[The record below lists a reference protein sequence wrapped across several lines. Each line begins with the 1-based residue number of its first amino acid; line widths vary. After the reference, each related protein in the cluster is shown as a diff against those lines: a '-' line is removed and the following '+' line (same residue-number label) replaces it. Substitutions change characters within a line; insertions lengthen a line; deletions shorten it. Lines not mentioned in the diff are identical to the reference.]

1 MIRILNILS
10 KLRELSGNAQLE
22 FLENNKSDLL
32 KSILV
37 YTYDPH
43 KLFKIDEGKFNKTV
57 SRHRLFSLCGTK
69 RLDEDSWKAYTNKLD
84 ELSNKRSAKDTD
96 VADIKSFI
104 ASFESEL
111 ERNLLK
117 QVLFKDL
124 RLNMGIKKFQ
134 KVWPDFC
141 VEPQVQLAQMYEGQ
155 QFDNGVYSRKF
166 DGKRMY
172 IMDGVAYSRAN
183 KPCKVLP
190 VEHIVKELKELS
202 SQYVFDGEVIWFDDS
217 YVEDFQKGISLT
229 SNDNRCSECDNIR
242 FVIFDMIPIDI
253 FKSKDVGTCFADE
266 YDNMLDVLHGDEE
279 GTTPNFS
286 LIPTK
291 LHNIFVARQ
300 CADKTILEQ
309 LRKEYNWEG
318 LMYRNADACY
328 EFKRTKNLL
337 KIKNMYDGEFELL
350 SFTSGTGKNENKL
363 GTIWIDFKGNP
374 TGVGSGLT
382 DEQREIFWNKR
393 EQICSD
399 SFKQKY
405 SVKVQ
410 YFEETVNQQGLP
422 SLRFPVFLCFRNK
435 ETGEELISLN

>member
-1 MIRILNILS
+1 MISILNVLS

-22 FLENNKSDLL
+22 FLEKNKSDLL
-32 KSILV
+32 KSILL

-43 KLFKIDEGKFNKTV
+43 KLYKIDEGKFNKTI
-57 SRHRLFSLCGTK
+57 SRRRLFNVCGTK
-69 RLDEDSWKAYTNKLD
+69 RLNEEVWKYYTNKLD
-84 ELSNKRSAKDTD
+84 ALCNKRSAKDSD
-96 VADIKSFI
+96 VEDVKSFI

-141 VEPQVQLAQMYEGQ
+141 VEPQVQLAQMYEGND
-155 QFDNGVYSRKF
+155 FENGVYSRKF

-172 IMDGVAYSRAN
+172 IMEGVAYSRSN
-183 KPCKVLP
+183 KPCKVPP
-190 VEHIVKELKELS
+190 VSHIVECLKELS
-202 SQYVFDGEVIWFDDS
+202 NEYVFDGEVIYFDDN

-229 SNDNRCSECDNIR
+229 SNDNRCEECNNIR
-242 FVIFDMIPIDI
+242 YVVFDMIPIDI
-253 FKSKDVGTCFADE
+253 FKSKDVGICFADE
-266 YDNMLDVLHGDEE
+266 YSQMLDILGGDEE
-279 GTTPNFS
+279 ATTPNYS
-286 LIPTK
+286 LVTTK
-291 LHNIFVARQ
+291 FPNIYIARQ
-300 CADKTILEQ
+300 CSSKDILDK
-309 LRKEYNWEG
+309 LRKDYEWEG
-318 LMYRNADACY
+318 LMYRNADQCY

-337 KIKNMYDGEFELL
+337 KIKNMFDGEFDLISL
-350 SFTSGTGKNENKL
+350 TPGTGKNKNRL
-363 GTIWIDFKGNP
+363 GTIWINFKGNE

-382 DEQREIFWNKR
+382 DEQRDIFWANKDK
-393 EQICSD
+393 ICSE
-399 SFKQKY
+399 SFKNKY

-435 ETGEELISLN
+435 ETGEELLTIN